1 MKISILKTLVITLT
15 LLLSENVICQNSE
28 FELTELISTDELFK
42 TKNLVTE
49 ENSVDF
55 LRQFYVLSL
64 VEKISQSEDLKLGVL
79 NIIDKDIFSCS
90 ELDAK
95 KVLNFIKKSKTKNE
109 ILKEIEKNF
118 NSPNSFFNE
127 NAEEG
132 IAEFELLKLTKETYA
147 LNARVCGSGAGYHN
161 QFLLVHNFD
170 TINPNFIDGD
180 KFLEGIFFTA
190 KSKLEK
196 KLNAKFNRQFAKMQ
210 NFGTTQINGED
221 YITLPYYQGNENIGG
236 FLYDLIIAY
245 NFKSNSFYYIYDNPN
260 SENDNWKRDRNDL
273 DFQFYTWVTEKNP
286 NWKTVE

>member
-42 TKNLVTE
+42 NKNLVTE

-55 LRQFYVLSL
+55 LRQFYALSL
-64 VEKISQSEDLKLGVL
+64 VEKISQSEDLKLAVL

-90 ELDAK
+90 ELDVK

-127 NAEEG
+127 TAEEG
-132 IAEFELLKLTKETYA
+132 IAEFELLKLTEETYA
-147 LNARVCGSGAGYHN
+147 LNAKVCGSGAGYHN

-170 TINPNFIDGD
+170 AVNPNFIDGD

-286 NWKTVE
+286 KWKTVE

>member
-55 LRQFYVLSL
+55 LRQFYALSL

-170 TINPNFIDGD
+170 TVNPNFIEGD

>member
-273 DFQFYTWVTEKNP
+273 DSQFYTWVTEKNP

>member
-210 NFGTTQINGED
+210 NFGTTQINGEN

>member
-1 MKISILKTLVITLT
+1 MKISILKTLVITLS

-55 LRQFYVLSL
+55 LRQFYALSL
-64 VEKISQSEDLKLGVL
+64 VEKISQSEDLKLAVL

-90 ELDAK
+90 ELDVK

-127 NAEEG
+127 TAEEG
-132 IAEFELLKLTKETYA
+132 IAEFELLKLTEETYA
-147 LNARVCGSGAGYHN
+147 LNAKVCGSGAGYHN

-170 TINPNFIDGD
+170 TVNPNFIDGD

>member
-1 MKISILKTLVITLT
+1 MKISILKTLVITLS

-55 LRQFYVLSL
+55 LRQFYALSL
-64 VEKISQSEDLKLGVL
+64 VEKISQSEDLKLAVL

-90 ELDAK
+90 ELDVK

-127 NAEEG
+127 TAEEG
-132 IAEFELLKLTKETYA
+132 IVEFELLKLTEETYA
-147 LNARVCGSGAGYHN
+147 LNAKVCGSGAGYHN

-170 TINPNFIDGD
+170 TVNPNFIDGD

>member
-55 LRQFYVLSL
+55 LRQFYAISL

-79 NIIDKDIFSCS
+79 NVIDKDIFSCS

-170 TINPNFIDGD
+170 TVNPNFIDGD

-196 KLNAKFNRQFAKMQ
+196 KLNTKFNRQFAKMQ

-245 NFKSNSFYYIYDNPN
+245 NFKNNSFYYIYDNPN
-260 SENDNWKRDRNDL
+260 TENDNWKHDRNDL
-273 DFQFYTWVTEKNP
+273 DSQLYTWVTEKNP